1 MAVTNTVGATKYGM
15 QLTFK
20 NPSLIDS
27 TKSYNGL
34 NFPNENATARGNIL
48 QKFLYGTG
56 QTSAEPSGLVRVIR
70 AMDSGYSFEGAALTA
85 SNPVTFVET

>member
-15 QLTFK
+15 QLTFR
-20 NPSLIDS
+20 NANTQSDS

-34 NFPNENATARGNIL
+34 NFSNESATARGNGL
-48 QKFLYGTG
+48 QAFLYGITL
-56 QTSAEPSGLVRVIR
+56 QTQSGLATVVR
-70 AMDSGYSFEGAALTA
+70 AMNSGYSIVSAALTA